1 MSKLLTLLLF
11 VLVLNEELDGITV
24 YDGRKLAKLMN
35 DVSTLNVN
43 VGDEFYLR
51 FYSYHSIFVVLRD
64 HHFWN
69 LLNYNEIPAALE
81 NFNKNGRPFKEMYCN
96 ADITGNRDGYQYY
109 KFKALKPSYN
119 EITLKFNYIDSS
131 FLKVENTTKYIKVN
145 ILAKK

>member
-24 YDGRKLAKLMN
+24 YNGEKLTKLMN

-43 VGDEFYLR
+43 VGDEFYIK
-51 FYSYHSIFVVLRD
+51 FYYSASMLNSKDHRGYHFV
-64 HHFWN
+64 
-69 LLNYNEIPAALE
+69 NYNEIPAALE
-81 NFNKNGRPFKEMYCN
+81 NFNKNGRAFKTEGSKLFTAY
-96 ADITGNRDGYQYY
+96 ARGYNYY

>member
-43 VGDEFYLR
+43 VGDEFYIK
-51 FYSYHSIFVVLRD
+51 FYYYASMLNSKDHRGYHFV
-64 HHFWN
+64 
-69 LLNYNEIPAALE
+69 NYNEIPAALE
-81 NFNKNGRPFKEMYCN
+81 NFNKNGRAFKTEGSKLFTAY
-96 ADITGNRDGYQYY
+96 ARGYNYY

-131 FLKVENTTKYIKVN
+131 FWKVENTTKYIKVN

>member
-24 YDGRKLAKLMN
+24 YNGEKLTKLMS

-43 VGDEFYLR
+43 VGDEFYIK
-51 FYSYHSIFVVLRD
+51 FYYYASMLNSKDHRGYHFV
-64 HHFWN
+64 
-69 LLNYNEIPAALE
+69 NYNAIPAALE
-81 NFNKNGRPFKEMYCN
+81 NFNKNGRPFKTEF
-96 ADITGNRDGYQYY
+96 GNVFSAYARGYNYY

>member
-24 YDGRKLAKLMN
+24 YNGEKLTKLMN

-43 VGDEFYLR
+43 VGDEFYIK
-51 FYSYHSIFVVLRD
+51 FYYYASMLNPKDHRGYHFV
-64 HHFWN
+64 
-69 LLNYNEIPAALE
+69 NYNEIPAALE
-81 NFNKNGRPFKEMYCN
+81 NFNKNGRAFKTEGSKVFTAY
-96 ADITGNRDGYQYY
+96 ARGYNYY

>member
-24 YDGRKLAKLMN
+24 YNGGKLAKLMS

-43 VGDEFYLR
+43 VGDEFYIK
-51 FYSYHSIFVVLRD
+51 FYYYASMLNSKDHRGYHFV
-64 HHFWN
+64 
-69 LLNYNEIPAALE
+69 NYNEIPAALE
-81 NFNKNGRPFKEMYCN
+81 NFNKNGRAFKTEGSKLFTAY
-96 ADITGNRDGYQYY
+96 ARGYNYY

>member
-24 YDGRKLAKLMN
+24 YNGEKLTKLMN

-43 VGDEFYLR
+43 VGDEFYIK
-51 FYSYHSIFVVLRD
+51 FYYSASMLIPNVHRGYHFV
-64 HHFWN
+64 
-69 LLNYNEIPAALE
+69 NYNEIPAALE
-81 NFNKNGRPFKEMYCN
+81 NFNKNGRPFKSEF
-96 ADITGNRDGYQYY
+96 GNVFSAYARGYNYY

>member
-24 YDGRKLAKLMN
+24 YNGEKLTKLMN

-43 VGDEFYLR
+43 VGDEFYIK
-51 FYSYHSIFVVLRD
+51 FYYYASMLIPKDHRGYHFV
-64 HHFWN
+64 
-69 LLNYNEIPAALE
+69 NYNEIPAALE
-81 NFNKNGRPFKEMYCN
+81 NFNKNGRPFKEMYYN
-96 ADITGNRDGYQYY
+96 GLDGYGGGIQYY

-131 FLKVENTTKYIKVN
+131 LLKVENTTKYIKVN

>member
-24 YDGRKLAKLMN
+24 YNGEKLTKLMS

-43 VGDEFYLR
+43 VGDEFYIK
-51 FYSYHSIFVVLRD
+51 FYYYASMLNSKDHRGYHFV
-64 HHFWN
+64 
-69 LLNYNEIPAALE
+69 NYNEIPAALE
-81 NFNKNGRPFKEMYCN
+81 NFNKNGRAFKTEGSKLFTAY
-96 ADITGNRDGYQYY
+96 ARGYNYY

-131 FLKVENTTKYIKVN
+131 FWKVENTTKYIKVN

>member
-24 YDGRKLAKLMN
+24 YNGEKLTKLMN

-51 FYSYHSIFVVLRD
+51 FYSYHSVFVLSD
-64 HHFWN
+64 YHFWN

-81 NFNKNGRPFKEMYCN
+81 NFNKNGRPFKTEGNKVFTAN
-96 ADITGNRDGYQYY
+96 AKGYNYY

>member
-24 YDGRKLAKLMN
+24 YDGAKLAKLMN

-43 VGDEFYLR
+43 VGDEFYLK
-51 FYSYHSIFVVLRD
+51 FYSHHSVFARID
-64 HHFWN
+64 YYFWN
-69 LLNYNEIPAALE
+69 FVNYNEIPAALE
-81 NFNKNGRPFKEMYCN
+81 NFNKNGRPFKEKYGN
-96 ADITGNRDGYQYY
+96 ALAGDGSGCQYY

-119 EITLKFNYIDSS
+119 EITLKFNSIDSS
-131 FLKVENTTKYIKVN
+131 FLKVENTTEYIKVN

>member
-24 YDGRKLAKLMN
+24 YNGEKLTKLMS

-43 VGDEFYLR
+43 VGDEFYIK
-51 FYSYHSIFVVLRD
+51 FYYYASMLNSKDHRGYHFV
-64 HHFWN
+64 
-69 LLNYNEIPAALE
+69 NYNEIPAALE
-81 NFNKNGRPFKEMYCN
+81 NFNKNGRAFKIESSKVFT
-96 ADITGNRDGYQYY
+96 DHSKGYYYY

>member
-1 MSKLLTLLLF
+1 MS
-11 VLVLNEELDGITV
+11 
-24 YDGRKLAKLMN
+24 

-43 VGDEFYLR
+43 VGDEFYIK
-51 FYSYHSIFVVLRD
+51 FYYYASMLNSKDHRGYHFV
-64 HHFWN
+64 
-69 LLNYNEIPAALE
+69 NYNEIPAALE
-81 NFNKNGRPFKEMYCN
+81 NFNKNGRPFKEMYYN
-96 ADITGNRDGYQYY
+96 ADITGNRGGYQYY

>member
-81 NFNKNGRPFKEMYCN
+81 NFNKNGRAFKTEGSKLFTAY
-96 ADITGNRDGYQYY
+96 ARGYNYY

>member
-1 MSKLLTLLLF
+1 MS
-11 VLVLNEELDGITV
+11 
-24 YDGRKLAKLMN
+24 

-43 VGDEFYLR
+43 VGDEFYIK
-51 FYSYHSIFVVLRD
+51 FYYYASMLNSKDHRGYHFV
-64 HHFWN
+64 
-69 LLNYNEIPAALE
+69 NYNEIPAALE
-81 NFNKNGRPFKEMYCN
+81 NFNKNGRAFKIESSKVFT
-96 ADITGNRDGYQYY
+96 DHSKGYYYY

>member
-51 FYSYHSIFVVLRD
+51 FYSYHSVFVLSD
-64 HHFWN
+64 YHFWN

-81 NFNKNGRPFKEMYCN
+81 NFNKNGRAFKIESSKVFT
-96 ADITGNRDGYQYY
+96 DHSKGYYYY

>member
-24 YDGRKLAKLMN
+24 YNGPKLAKLMS

-43 VGDEFYLR
+43 VGDEFYIK
-51 FYSYHSIFVVLRD
+51 FYYYASMLNSKDHRGYHFV
-64 HHFWN
+64 
-69 LLNYNEIPAALE
+69 NYNEIPAALE
-81 NFNKNGRPFKEMYCN
+81 NFNKNGRPFKTEFGKVFSAY
-96 ADITGNRDGYQYY
+96 ARGYNYY

>member
-24 YDGRKLAKLMN
+24 YNGEKLTKLMS

-43 VGDEFYLR
+43 VGDEFYIK
-51 FYSYHSIFVVLRD
+51 FYYYASMLNSKDHRGYHFV
-64 HHFWN
+64 
-69 LLNYNEIPAALE
+69 NYNEIPAALE
-81 NFNKNGRPFKEMYCN
+81 NFNKNGRAFKTEGSKLFTAY
-96 ADITGNRDGYQYY
+96 ARGYNYY

-131 FLKVENTTKYIKVN
+131 IFKVENTTKYIKVN

>member
-24 YDGRKLAKLMN
+24 YNGEKLTKLMS

-43 VGDEFYLR
+43 VGDEFYIK
-51 FYSYHSIFVVLRD
+51 FYYYASALYPKDYRVYNFV
-64 HHFWN
+64 
-69 LLNYNEIPAALE
+69 NYNEIPAALE
-81 NFNKNGRPFKEMYCN
+81 NFNKNGRAFKTEGSKVFTAY
-96 ADITGNRDGYQYY
+96 ARGYNYY

>member
-24 YDGRKLAKLMN
+24 YNGEKLTKLMS

-43 VGDEFYLR
+43 VGDEFYIK
-51 FYSYHSIFVVLRD
+51 FYYYASMLIPKDHRGYHFV
-64 HHFWN
+64 
-69 LLNYNEIPAALE
+69 NYNEIPAALE
-81 NFNKNGRPFKEMYCN
+81 NFNKNGRAFKTEGSKVFT
-96 ADITGNRDGYQYY
+96 AHARGYNYY

-131 FLKVENTTKYIKVN
+131 LLKVENTTKYIKVN

>member
-24 YDGRKLAKLMN
+24 YNGGKLAKLMS

-43 VGDEFYLR
+43 VGDEFYIK
-51 FYSYHSIFVVLRD
+51 FYYYASMLNSKDHRGYHFV
-64 HHFWN
+64 
-69 LLNYNEIPAALE
+69 NYNEIPAALE
-81 NFNKNGRPFKEMYCN
+81 NFNKNGRAFKTEGSKLFTAY
-96 ADITGNRDGYQYY
+96 ARGYNYY

-131 FLKVENTTKYIKVN
+131 FWKVENTTKYIKVN

>member
-24 YDGRKLAKLMN
+24 YNGEKLTKLMS

-43 VGDEFYLR
+43 VGDEFYIK
-51 FYSYHSIFVVLRD
+51 FYYYASMLNSKDHRGYHFV
-64 HHFWN
+64 
-69 LLNYNEIPAALE
+69 NYNEIPAALE
-81 NFNKNGRPFKEMYCN
+81 NFNKNGRPFKSEFGKVFSAY
-96 ADITGNRDGYQYY
+96 ARGYNYY

-131 FLKVENTTKYIKVN
+131 FWKVENTTKYIKVN

>member
-43 VGDEFYLR
+43 VGDEFYIK
-51 FYSYHSIFVVLRD
+51 FYYYASMLNSKDHRGYHFV
-64 HHFWN
+64 
-69 LLNYNEIPAALE
+69 NYNEIPAALE
-81 NFNKNGRPFKEMYCN
+81 NFNKNGRAFKTEGSKLFTAY
-96 ADITGNRDGYQYY
+96 ARGYNYY

>member
-24 YDGRKLAKLMN
+24 YNGEKLTKLMS

-43 VGDEFYLR
+43 VGDEFYIK
-51 FYSYHSIFVVLRD
+51 FYYYASMLNQKDHRGYHFV
-64 HHFWN
+64 
-69 LLNYNEIPAALE
+69 NYNEIPAALE
-81 NFNKNGRPFKEMYCN
+81 NFNKNGRAFKTEGSKLFTAY
-96 ADITGNRDGYQYY
+96 ARGYNYY

>member
-24 YDGRKLAKLMN
+24 YNGEKLTKLMN

-43 VGDEFYLR
+43 VGDEFYIK
-51 FYSYHSIFVVLRD
+51 FYYYASMLNSKDHRGYHFV
-64 HHFWN
+64 
-69 LLNYNEIPAALE
+69 NYNEIPAALE
-81 NFNKNGRPFKEMYCN
+81 NFNKNGRPFKTEGNKVFTAN
-96 ADITGNRDGYQYY
+96 AKGYDYY

-145 ILAKK
+145 ILSKK

>member
-24 YDGRKLAKLMN
+24 YDGAKLAKLMN

-51 FYSYHSIFVVLRD
+51 FYSHHSVFVLSD
-64 HHFWN
+64 YHFWN
-69 LLNYNEIPAALE
+69 FVNYNEIPAALE
-81 NFNKNGRPFKEMYCN
+81 NFNKNGRPFKSEFGKVFT
-96 ADITGNRDGYQYY
+96 AHARGYDYY

>member
-51 FYSYHSIFVVLRD
+51 FYSHHSVFVLSD
-64 HHFWN
+64 YHFWN
-69 LLNYNEIPAALE
+69 FVNYNEIPAALE
-81 NFNKNGRPFKEMYCN
+81 NFNKNGRPFKEMYYN
-96 ADITGNRDGYQYY
+96 GLDGYGGGIQYY

>member
-24 YDGRKLAKLMN
+24 YNGEKLTKLMN

-43 VGDEFYLR
+43 VGDEFYIK
-51 FYSYHSIFVVLRD
+51 FYYSASMLIPNVHRGYHFV
-64 HHFWN
+64 
-69 LLNYNEIPAALE
+69 NYNEIPAALE
-81 NFNKNGRPFKEMYCN
+81 NFNKNGRAFKTEGSKLFTAY
-96 ADITGNRDGYQYY
+96 ARGYNYY

>member
-24 YDGRKLAKLMN
+24 YNGPKLAKLMS

-43 VGDEFYLR
+43 VGDEFYIK
-51 FYSYHSIFVVLRD
+51 FYYYSFELVQNVYQCWNFV
-64 HHFWN
+64 
-69 LLNYNEIPAALE
+69 NYNEIPAALE
-81 NFNKNGRPFKEMYCN
+81 NFNKNGRPFKTEGNKVFTAN
-96 ADITGNRDGYQYY
+96 AKGYNYY

>member
-24 YDGRKLAKLMN
+24 YNGEKLTKLMS

-43 VGDEFYLR
+43 VGDEFYIK
-51 FYSYHSIFVVLRD
+51 FYYYASMLNSKDHRGYHFV
-64 HHFWN
+64 
-69 LLNYNEIPAALE
+69 NYNEIPAALE
-81 NFNKNGRPFKEMYCN
+81 NFNKNGRAFKTEGNKVFTAN
-96 ADITGNRDGYQYY
+96 AKGYKYY

-131 FLKVENTTKYIKVN
+131 FWKVENTTKYIKVN

>member
-43 VGDEFYLR
+43 VGDEFYIK
-51 FYSYHSIFVVLRD
+51 FYYYSFELIQNIYQRWDFA
-64 HHFWN
+64 
-69 LLNYNEIPAALE
+69 NYNEIPAALE
-81 NFNKNGRPFKEMYCN
+81 NFNKNGRAFKIESSKVFT
-96 ADITGNRDGYQYY
+96 DHSKGYYYY

>member
-24 YDGRKLAKLMN
+24 YDGAKLAKLMN

-43 VGDEFYLR
+43 VGDEFYIK
-51 FYSYHSIFVVLRD
+51 FYYYASMLNSKDHRGYHFV
-64 HHFWN
+64 
-69 LLNYNEIPAALE
+69 NYNEIPAALE
-81 NFNKNGRPFKEMYCN
+81 NFNKNGRAFKTEGSKLFTAY
-96 ADITGNRDGYQYY
+96 ARGYNYY